1 MLGPPLPLLYKF
13 GVIQHGASTSDGDH
27 WRTKKPSPLAKDVAR
42 PVRRRQWHHLL
53 RLQQRDDR
61 VCDKGASTSG
71 GDHVFFRLFVR
82 PYCRSGRETRLLGM
96 ERLWGRASPAA
107 AMCACGKVH
116 HAGSPHHQPAVRTF
130 VRQHG
135 HESRAGGSA
144 TGGGRRQQV
153 SLCAWGELCVR
164 RQGTALLCMW

>member
-1 MLGPPLPLLYKF
+1 MILLVHPCPPTRCEYERWRSLADEEALPP
-13 GVIQHGASTSDGDH
+13 GERCRA
-27 WRTKKPSPLAKDVAR
+27 AR
-42 PVRRRQWHHLL
+42 PPAAVAPLH
-53 RLQQRDDR
+53 LQQRDDR